1 MRTEKDLRPY
11 QRFGVEH
18 ILSHPE
24 SGLFLGLGLGKTIT
38 TLTAIHKLIYEEM
51 LINRVLI
58 VAPKKVAETVW
69 HTEIANWSHV
79 RHLTYSLVLGDE
91 RKRKAALE
99 KKADIYII
107 NRENLVWLQ
116 AFYGG
121 AFPFDMVVLDEL
133 SSFKSHTS
141 KRFKALKMVRP
152 LIKWVVGLTATPMPN
167 GLLDLWPQIYLLDM
181 GKRLGKNITAYRDMY
196 FVPNKRKDNVIYDYK
211 LRKVTDADVFGADIY
226 EKEIFNKIGDIC
238 VSMKARDYLDL
249 PPRTDLLSEIV
260 MPADIQAKYD
270 QFEKDAVMQFLNELG
285 DQQITAL
292 NSAALNNK
300 LLQFANGAIYT
311 TEANGNAQRDYVEI
325 HTLKLDMLGELL
337 EAANGDPVLIFY
349 SFKSD
354 VVRIKSYLKEFKPVE
369 LDPRNTLKDIESW
382 NRREKRAL
390 IVHPASA
397 GHGLNLQHGG
407 HLMYWFQRPWSL
419 ELYEQ
424 GIGRVDRSGQTLPV
438 FNYSAVVRGTMD
450 EDVLASH
457 EDKAHRQD
465 ALLHA
470 VKARIEKYRGLI

>member
-1 MRTEKDLRPY
+1 MRTEQDLRSY
-11 QRFGVEH
+11 QRFGVDH
-18 ILSHPE
+18 IINNPE

-38 TLTAIHKLIYEEM
+38 TLTAINVLMYER
-51 LINRVLI
+51 LTIRKVLI

-69 HTEIANWSHV
+69 HTEIAAWSHV

-91 RKRKAALE
+91 RKRKAALAA
-99 KKADIYII
+99 KADIYII

-133 SSFKSHTS
+133 SSYKSHTS
-141 KRFKALKMVRP
+141 KRFKALKIVRP
-152 LIKWVVGLTATPMPN
+152 RIKWIVGLTATPMPN
-167 GLLDLWPQIYLLDM
+167 GLLDLWPQIYLLDL
-181 GKRLGKNITAYRDMY
+181 GKRLGKTITAYRDMY
-196 FVPNKRKDNVIYDYK
+196 FTPGRRKNDVIFDYK
-211 LRKVTDADVFGADIY
+211 LRKVDHPELYGEDIY
-226 EKEIFNKIGDIC
+226 EKEIFNRIGDIC
-238 VSMKARDYLDL
+238 ISMKARDYLDL
-249 PPRTDLLSEIV
+249 PPRTDLISEIR

-270 QFEKDAVMQFLNELG
+270 QFEKEAVLQLLDELDG
-285 DQQITAL
+285 QEITAL
-292 NSAALNNK
+292 SAGALNSK
-300 LLQFANGAIYT
+300 LLQFANGAVYT
-311 TEANGNAQRDYVEI
+311 QEARGNAEREFAEL
-325 HTLKLDMLGELL
+325 HTLKLDHLGEML
-337 EAANGDPVLIFY
+337 EAANGDPMLIFY

-354 VVRIKSYLKEFKPVE
+354 VVRIKKYLKEFKPVE

-424 GIGRVDRSGQTLPV
+424 GVGRVDRSGQTLPV
-438 FNYSAVVRGTMD
+438 FNWSAVVNGTID
-450 EDVLASH
+450 EEVVASH
-457 EDKAHRQD
+457 VDKANSQD

-470 VKARIEKYRGLI
+470 VKARIDKYRGLK